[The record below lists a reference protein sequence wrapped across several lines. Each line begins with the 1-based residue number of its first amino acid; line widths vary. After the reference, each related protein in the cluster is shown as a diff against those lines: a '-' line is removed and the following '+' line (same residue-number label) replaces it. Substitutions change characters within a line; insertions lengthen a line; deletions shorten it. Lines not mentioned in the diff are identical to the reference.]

1 MPRPDNNPLDQ
12 RNNPERG
19 NTSVDIL
26 KLVSGFIAIAIGF
39 YVLWYFRSI
48 VIYIIIAAVISL
60 VLTPLKKVF
69 KKIGIG
75 KFRVGDSFASLLAI
89 LVFIIVV
96 SSLFFAFIPLVIEQA
111 SIISSINYQQ
121 INDNLSG
128 PIQKVN
134 DVLARFSITENSEE
148 PFLESLLNRA
158 KSVLSFETGFN
169 FINSI
174 LGFASSFF
182 AAFFS
187 ILFVLFFFLRDEDLF
202 ENLLKTISPDKF
214 EYKVVNIFSKSKY
227 YLMRYFLGIILQVAL
242 VSIFVT
248 IGMLIIGIENALII
262 GFFAG
267 IVNLIPYIGPIVG
280 AIFGI
285 YVGITTNL
293 GQEFYTEILPMC
305 GFIALV
311 FFAAQMLDN
320 AILSPRIHSSSVK
333 AHPLE
338 IFVVILAAAQIGGA
352 VGMIVGIPAYT
363 ILRVFAKEF
372 LSEFKIVRSLTQD
385 I

>member
-12 RNNPERG
+12 RNKPEMGRK
-19 NTSVDIL
+19 SIDIL
-26 KLVSGFIAIAIGF
+26 KLISGFIAIAFGLWL
-39 YVLWYFRSI
+39 LWYFRSI

-60 VLTPLKKVF
+60 ILTPLKKVF
-69 KKIGIG
+69 KNIGYG
-75 KFRVGDSFASLLAI
+75 KLRVGDNFASLLSI
-89 LVFIIVV
+89 LIFIFVV

-128 PIQKVN
+128 PIEQIN
-134 DVLARFSITENSEE
+134 EVLARFSITQNNEV
-148 PFLESLLNRA
+148 PFLESLLNQA
-158 KSVLSFETGFN
+158 KSALSFQTGFN
-169 FINSI
+169 FINSV

-202 ENLLKTISPDKF
+202 ENLLKTISPDRF
-214 EYKVVNIFSKSKY
+214 EYKVVNIFSKTKY
-227 YLMRYFLGIILQVAL
+227 YLIRYFLGLILQVTL
-242 VSIFVT
+242 VSIVVT

-267 IVNLIPYIGPIVG
+267 IVNLVPYLGPIIG
-280 AIFGI
+280 ATFGI

-293 GQEFYTEILPMC
+293 GQDFYTEILPMC
-305 GFIALV
+305 GFVVLV
-311 FFAAQMLDN
+311 FFITQMLDN

-352 VGMIVGIPAYT
+352 IGMIVGIPAYT

>member
-1 MPRPDNNPLDQ
+1 VPRPDNNPLNQ
-12 RNNPERG
+12 RKSPNRG
-19 NTSVDIL
+19 NRSIDRI
-26 KLVSGFIAIAIGF
+26 KLISGFIALGVGL
-39 YVLWYFRSI
+39 YLLWYFRSI
-48 VIYIIIAAVISL
+48 VVYIIIAAVISL
-60 VLTPLKKVF
+60 VLTPLKKVL
-69 KKIGIG
+69 KNIGVG
-75 KFRVGDSFASLLAI
+75 KLVVGDNLASLLAI
-89 LVFIIVV
+89 LVFIAVV
-96 SSLFFAFIPLVIEQA
+96 FSLFFAFIPLVIEQA

-121 INDNLSG
+121 ISENLSG
-128 PIQKVN
+128 PIKQVN
-134 DVLARFSITENSEE
+134 QFFARFNVTGNEGT
-148 PFLESLLNRA
+148 PFLESMLNQT
-158 KSVLSFETGFN
+158 KSALSFETGFN

-174 LGFASSFF
+174 LGFASSFL

-202 ENLLKTISPDKF
+202 ENLLKTISPDRF

-227 YLMRYFLGIILQVAL
+227 YLIRYFLGIILQVTL
-242 VSIFVT
+242 VSIVVT

-267 IVNLIPYIGPIVG
+267 IVNLVPYIGPIIG
-280 AIFGI
+280 AAFGI

-293 GQEFYTEILPMC
+293 GQDFYTEILPMC
-305 GFIALV
+305 GFVALV
-311 FFAAQMLDN
+311 FFVTQMLDN

-352 VGMIVGIPAYT
+352 VGMIVGIPTYT

>member
-1 MPRPDNNPLDQ
+1 VPRPDNNPLDD
-12 RNNPERG
+12 RKRPDIG
-19 NTSVDIL
+19 NRSVDIL
-26 KLVSGFIAIAIGF
+26 KLVSGFIALAIGL
-39 YVLWYFRSI
+39 YILWYFRSI
-48 VIYIIIAAVISL
+48 VVYIIIAAVISL
-60 VLTPLKKVF
+60 VLTPLKRVL

-75 KFRVGDSFASLLAI
+75 KFRVGDSLASLLAI
-89 LVFIIVV
+89 LVFILVV
-96 SSLFFAFIPLVIEQA
+96 SSLFFMFIPLVIEQA
-111 SIISSINYQQ
+111 SFISSINYQQ
-121 INDNLSG
+121 INENLSG
-128 PIQKVN
+128 PIEQVN
-134 DVLARFSITENSEE
+134 DMLERFSITESDGK
-148 PFLESLLNRA
+148 PFLESLLNQA
-158 KSVLSFETGFN
+158 KSVLSFETGFS
-169 FINSI
+169 FINSV

-187 ILFVLFFFLRDEDLF
+187 ILFVLFFFLRDENLF
-202 ENLLKTISPDKF
+202 ENLLKTISPDQF

-227 YLMRYFLGIILQVAL
+227 YLMRYFLGLILQITL
-242 VSIFVT
+242 VTIIVT

-267 IVNLIPYIGPIVG
+267 IANLIPYVGPIIG
-280 AIFGI
+280 ATFGM
-285 YVGITTNL
+285 YVGITSNL
-293 GQEFYTEILPMC
+293 GQNFYTEILPMC

-338 IFVVILAAAQIGGA
+338 IFIVILAAAQVGGA
-352 VGMIVGIPAYT
+352 VGMVIGIPVYT

-372 LSEFKIVRSLTQD
+372 LSEFKIIRSLTQD

>member
-1 MPRPDNNPLDQ
+1 MPRPDNNLLDK
-12 RNNPERG
+12 RNSPERG
-19 NTSVDIL
+19 NRSIDIL
-26 KLVSGFIAIAIGF
+26 KYISGFIALVIGLWA
-39 YVLWYFRSI
+39 LWYFRSI
-48 VIYIIIAAVISL
+48 VVYIIIASVISL
-60 VLTPLKKVF
+60 VLAPLKKVF

-75 KFRVGDSFASLLAI
+75 KFKVGDSLASLLSI
-89 LVFIIVV
+89 LVFILVV

-121 INDNLSG
+121 INENLSG
-128 PIQKVN
+128 PIEKIN
-134 DVLARFSITENSEE
+134 DVLARFSITENNGE

-169 FINSI
+169 FINSV

-214 EYKVVNIFSKSKY
+214 EYKVVNIFSKTKY
-227 YLMRYFLGIILQVAL
+227 YLMRYFLGLILQVTL
-242 VSIFVT
+242 ISIFVT

-267 IVNLIPYIGPIVG
+267 IANLIPYIGPIIG
-280 AIFGI
+280 ATFGI

-293 GQEFYTEILPMC
+293 GQDFYTELLPMC

-338 IFVVILAAAQIGGA
+338 IFVVLLAAAQIGGA
-352 VGMIVGIPAYT
+352 IGMIVGIPAYT